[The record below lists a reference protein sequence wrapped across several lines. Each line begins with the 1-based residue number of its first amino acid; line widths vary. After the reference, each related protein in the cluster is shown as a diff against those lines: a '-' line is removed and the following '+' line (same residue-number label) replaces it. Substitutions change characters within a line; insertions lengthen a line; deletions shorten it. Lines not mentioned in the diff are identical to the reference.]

1 MIEGLDCPCAK
12 PASLDVSWMD
22 NENWRAP
29 MSIQDNKIDKKQILK
44 KACLVAV
51 VLMTPLRDYF
61 NIASVENLLSFDVT
75 TLKIW
80 YSIFPSIYCTLA
92 ASIILQACNANTYM
106 LILDNIIGRISNV
119 SAKLLKTDFDIK
131 RTRN

>member
-22 NENWRAP
+22 NENWRAQ
-29 MSIQDNKIDKKQILK
+29 MSIQDNKIDIKRKEK

-51 VLMTPLRDYF
+51 VLMTPLRHYF
-61 NIASVENLLSFDVT
+61 DIASVENLPFFDVT

-92 ASIILQACNANTYM
+92 ASLILQHA
-106 LILDNIIGRISNV
+106 IQIRIC
-119 SAKLLKTDFDIK
+119 
-131 RTRN
+131 